1 MRLEEKIRR
10 LVGKGLFGYELL
22 KDGDHV
28 LVALSGGED
37 SLVLTHFLSYWKDKV
52 RIRAKLTAIHLD
64 MGFPKE
70 EDKYLSGISFLRAF
84 CEERGIE
91 FIFEKTNYGLQAISA
106 FDEGRANPCFVC
118 SWHRRKHLFRIAER
132 LEANKLAL
140 GHHQDDVL
148 TTFFMN
154 LFFHGELS
162 ALVPSQ
168 EMFKGKLYIIR
179 PLYFVEKHLISSFV
193 AKKGWQVLENPCPF
207 SKETMR
213 NAVNKL
219 LQEKVYPL
227 NPKVKKS
234 IFRSLFNPRLDYLP
248 KPPKKKFE

>member
-1 MRLEEKIRR
+1 MRFEEKIRR
-10 LVGKGLFGYELL
+10 LVGKGIFGYELL

-37 SLVLTHFLSYWKDKV
+37 SLVLTHFLSFWKDKV

-70 EDKYLSGISFLRAF
+70 EDKYLNGISFLRAF

-91 FIFEKTNYGLQAISA
+91 FIFEKTNYGLQAITA
-106 FDEGRANPCFVC
+106 FDEGKVNPCFVC
-118 SWHRRKHLFRIAER
+118 SWHRRKHLFRMAER
-132 LEANKLAL
+132 LEANKIAF
-140 GHHQDDVL
+140 GHHRDDVL

-179 PLYFVEKHLISSFV
+179 PLYFVDKQLISSFV
-193 AKKGWQVLENPCPF
+193 AEKGWQVLENPCPF

-213 NAVNKL
+213 YVVNEL
-219 LQEKVYPL
+219 LQQKVYPL
-227 NPKVKKS
+227 NPKVKNS
-234 IFRSLFNPRLDYLP
+234 IFKALFNPRLDYLP